1 MKKFSMVA
9 LSPAVLAS
17 SGAFAQGKTRAE
29 VYQELTEAQPSGLN
43 HVTQTSYP
51 DVNPI
56 FTAQVARMKQAHL
69 AQRRRVAAPRPG
81 GLRDDTRLRRPA
93 LSARR
98 PRCNR

>member
-56 FTAQVARMKQAHL
+56 CTAQVARMKQAHL
-69 AQRRRVAAPRPG
+69 AQPNTATANS
-81 GLRDDTRLRRPA
+81 TA
-93 LSARR
+93 
-98 PRCNR
+98 N